1 MLLPPL
7 YRVSCLPYFLAG
19 LLMTAGMQTAYANRV
34 VQILDNEGKAV
45 ENAVVSAEAAN
56 GNHPVK
62 AGSYTIEQKDR
73 KFLPLVSVIPV
84 GSAVS
89 FPNNDTVK
97 HHAYSFSAAKRFEL
111 KLYSGKPSS
120 PVVFDTAGTVVIGCN
135 IHDQMIAYIQV
146 VNTPYF
152 GKTDAKG
159 LATLP
164 AMPNGK
170 YTLKVWHYKMA
181 PGSEG
186 IQQSWQA
193 DAEGAPY
200 PIRLNGKFD

>member
-1 MLLPPL
+1 MLLPRLCFAPCFPAIL
-7 YRVSCLPYFLAG
+7 TG
-19 LLMTAGMQTAYANRV
+19 LLLMAGMQTAHANRL
-34 VQILDNEGKAV
+34 VQILDSEGKAV
-45 ENAVVSAEAAN
+45 ENAVVSAEAVN
-56 GNHPVK
+56 GNPPVK

-111 KLYSGKPSS
+111 KLYSGKPSN

-135 IHDQMIAYIQV
+135 IHDQMIAYVQV

-152 GKTDAKG
+152 AKTDAKG
-159 LATLP
+159 LATL
-164 AMPNGK
+164 ANMPSGK

-186 IQQSWQA
+186 IQQSWQT
-193 DAEGAPY
+193 DAEGTPHQV
-200 PIRLNGKFD
+200 RLNGKFD